1 MLDDLLKQICVD
13 EANIEYFIEVDDE
26 AGGQFLGRH
35 FRPKYFCVCIWV
47 FVFVFVF
54 VLRVNCLKAYC
65 LRWSKYRQRCFRSL
79 TRCFSSVKDNKR
91 W

>member
-35 FRPKYFCVCIWV
+35 FRPKYFCICISVCICV
-47 FVFVFVF
+47 EG
-54 VLRVNCLKAYC
+54 
-65 LRWSKYRQRCFRSL
+65 
-79 TRCFSSVKDNKR
+79 
-91 W
+91 